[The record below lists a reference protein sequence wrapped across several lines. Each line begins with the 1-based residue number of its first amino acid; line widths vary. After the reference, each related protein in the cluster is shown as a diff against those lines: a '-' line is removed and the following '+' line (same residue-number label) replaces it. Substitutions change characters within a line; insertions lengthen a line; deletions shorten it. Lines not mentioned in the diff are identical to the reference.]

1 MFGIAT
7 IIFGGLNKNSTCKPG
22 LTVKLM
28 EKNPD
33 LSKSGYSIS
42 IMKLF
47 LKTAVWPS
55 RFGRQKGRRQHAPPG
70 DKPPFHADASRAD
83 IDEIKGKHRCF
94 YDQPTAPNP
103 LKSLASAPSPA
114 LPRESHSPTATKS
127 APAAAAAG
135 AGGYRFSLRS

>member
-83 IDEIKGKHRCF
+83 IDENQRETSMLLRSTDCPQPSKISRISALACF
-94 YDQPTAPNP
+94 A
-103 LKSLASAPSPA
+103 KRISF
-114 LPRESHSPTATKS
+114 PTATKS